1 MNVYQIWRYI
11 EPLSLPESSVQVAAI
26 PFSSPFHFISWTPTL
41 SYAHFSVWLLCLRI
55 LFISPCVLVPV
66 FILASSCHPCSASL
80 PKLDKAGNGH
90 VLPSALSGSFGGKR
104 GEAIL
109 SENTES
115 VGRQLVLKK
124 KKKWVQG
131 DKSLNIRKTRTFQ
144 GALKTPAWLYRLSL
158 WNFFQACVTS
168 KSFCLYYCRDWTE
181 TW

>member
-124 KKKWVQG
+124 KKSGCRGTK
-131 DKSLNIRKTRTFQ
+131 
-144 GALKTPAWLYRLSL
+144 AWILGKLELFRVL
-158 WNFFQACVTS
+158 WKHQLGCTGFPGGISS
-168 KSFCLYYCRDWTE
+168 KLV
-181 TW
+181 

>member
-109 SENTES
+109 KWKYRKCRETAGTE
-115 VGRQLVLKK
+115 K

-144 GALKTPAWLYRLSL
+144 GALKTPAWLYRLSR